1 MKRYRFYCLALLM
14 AGTLGG
20 YAQEEAATDTVTA
33 ARPASPIKKNVK
45 TRPVSGRVFAVTSG
59 TPLGGALVSVSGYDG
74 YSALTEED
82 GTYKLDV
89 PEYATALKITAPDYN
104 TVRVGINQSG
114 KLRDVTMYSNA
125 MRSAYGADDNI
136 LLSLI
141 HI

>member
-1 MKRYRFYCLALLM
+1 M
-14 AGTLGG
+14 
-20 YAQEEAATDTVTA
+20 
-33 ARPASPIKKNVK
+33 
-45 TRPVSGRVFAVTSG
+45 TSG

-125 MRSAYGADDNI
+125 MRSAYRCG
-136 LLSLI
+136 
-141 HI
+141 